1 MTPSEPAAIDLYRR
15 AGCVWCVSLERSLDR
30 AGIPYRAIDIWE
42 DPDAAAFVRS
52 VARGNETVP
61 TVVAGGKALVNPSG
75 RQVAEALRDE
85 APHLLPDGH
94 EVPKPGLLDRIL
106 ERLR

>member
-1 MTPSEPAAIDLYRR
+1 MTPSEPDAIDLYRR
-15 AGCVWCVSLERSLDR
+15 SGCVWCVSLERSLDR
-30 AGIPYRAIDIWE
+30 AGIPYRTRDIWE

-61 TVVAGGKALVNPSG
+61 TVVVGDRALVNPSG
-75 RQVAEALRDE
+75 REVVDALRDQ
-85 APHLLPDGH
+85 APHLLPDGD
-94 EVPKPGLLDRIL
+94 ELAKPGLLERLL